1 MTPARRRIVAS
12 SLILAAGVSILWS
25 LQDRR
30 DDGPAD
36 SFQRVEQDLAA
47 LTCTEADHER
57 MGLLDPAQA
66 ITELDRVNAWLAESP
81 GSPALLSQKIHLGL
95 VVDVPQAIEACRDIL
110 RRDPGNSFA
119 LGHLAGAYLV
129 QRQYGAALQYAAELE
144 KREPG
149 PPAWNLIATIFMNQG
164 RDAEAATWFRKSLGR
179 DPANDSARRGLKA
192 LEERRAAPAA
202 TAP

>member
-1 MTPARRRIVAS
+1 MTPARRSILAS
-12 SLILAAGVSILWS
+12 SLVVTAGLLATWAL
-25 LQDRR
+25 R
-30 DDGPAD
+30 DSSDPANT
-36 SFQRVEQDLAA
+36 FQRVEQDLAA
-47 LTCTEADHER
+47 LTCTEADHEH

-66 ITELDRVNAWLAESP
+66 ITELDRVNAWLVESP
-81 GSPALLSQKIHLGL
+81 SSPALLSQKIHLGL
-95 VVDVPQAIEACRDIL
+95 VVDVPQAIEACREIL
-110 RRDPGNSFA
+110 RHDPRNTFA

-164 RDAEAATWFRKSLGR
+164 RDTEAATWFRKSLER

-192 LEERRAAPAA
+192 LDDRRAPHAP
-202 TAP
+202 

>member
-1 MTPARRRIVAS
+1 MTPARRSILAS
-12 SLILAAGVSILWS
+12 SLILTAGLLAAWAL
-25 LQDRR
+25 R
-30 DDGPAD
+30 DSNDPEK
-36 SFQRVEQDLAA
+36 SFQRVEQDLAV

-66 ITELDRVNAWLAESP
+66 LAELDRVNAWLAESP
-81 GSPALLSQKIHLGL
+81 ESPALLSQKIHLGL
-95 VVDVPQAIEACRDIL
+95 VVDVPQAIEACREIL

-149 PPAWNLIATIFMNQG
+149 PPAWNLIATIYMNQG
-164 RDAEAATWFRKSLGR
+164 RDSESAAWFRKSLDR
-179 DPANDSARRGLKA
+179 DPANDSARRGLTA
-192 LEERRAAPAA
+192 LEERKAPPAA

>member
-1 MTPARRRIVAS
+1 MKPARRSILAS
-12 SLILAAGVSILWS
+12 SLVVIAGLLTAWA
-25 LQDRR
+25 LR
-30 DDGPAD
+30 DSSDPANT
-36 SFQRVEQDLAA
+36 FQRVEQDLAA
-47 LTCTEADHER
+47 LTCTESDHER

-110 RRDPGNSFA
+110 RRDPRNTFA

-129 QRQYGAALQYAAELE
+129 QRQYGTALQYAAELE

-149 PPAWNLIATIFMNQG
+149 PPAWNLIATIYMNQG
-164 RDAEAATWFRKSLGR
+164 RDAEAATWFRKSLER

-192 LEERRAAPAA
+192 LEERKASPAA

>member
-1 MTPARRRIVAS
+1 MKPPTRGRLAV
-12 SLILAAGVSILWS
+12 SLALAAALAAGAVYVFRSGG
-25 LQDRR
+25 D
-30 DDGPAD
+30 AD
-36 SFQRVEQDLAA
+36 SFRRVEQDLAA

-66 ITELDRVNAWLAESP
+66 LSELDRVNAWLVETP

-95 VVDVPQAIEACRDIL
+95 VVDVPQAIEACREIL

-144 KREPG
+144 KRDPG
-149 PPAWNLIATIFMNQG
+149 PPAWNLIATIYMNQG
-164 RDAEAATWFRKSLGR
+164 RDTEAASWFHKSLER
-179 DPANDSARRGLKA
+179 DPTNDSARRGRQA
-192 LEERRAAPAA
+192 LDARRSPS
-202 TAP
+202 P